1 MRPLFRN
8 PRFRRL
14 FTAQIV
20 ALVGTGLAT
29 VALGLL
35 AYDLA
40 GERAALVLGSAL
52 TIKMVAYVVVGPVVG
67 AVADRVPRRLLMV
80 SADVVRAAVVLV
92 LPWVSEI
99 WQVFVLVGVLQVAS
113 ATFTPVFQSVIPDVV
128 TGEQDYARALS
139 ASQLASSAETVLS
152 PLLAA
157 VAVAVMSYS
166 TLFVGTCAGFVFS
179 AALVAST
186 AVPPVAG
193 RAQGGF
199 ATRLL
204 LGVRLFRAVPQLRGL
219 LALNVVVAAVG
230 VVSLVTTVNV
240 VRDLLGG
247 TEADVGLL
255 LAVSGAGTAVAA
267 VVSPRVARRLS
278 LRTTMLAG
286 AGISCLAAGATLVLA
301 WAPSWTTAA
310 LAWALIGFG
319 PGWIMVNTG
328 RLLRT
333 SAGPGQRPALFSA
346 QFSLSHA
353 CWLVTY
359 PLTGWLAVSAGWSVT
374 WSVLAVL
381 AVAALAAAALVWPT
395 TGADLVRH
403 RHDHHADHAH
413 VVAARPS
420 ARGWTHAHR
429 LVVDDQHP
437 HGPVPV

>member
-1 MRPLFRN
+1 MRSLFRN
-8 PRFRRL
+8 TRFRRL
-14 FTAQIV
+14 FTAQVV
-20 ALVGTGLAT
+20 ALAGTGLTT

-67 AVADRVPRRLLMV
+67 AVADRVPRRMLMV
-80 SADVVRAAVVLV
+80 GADAVRATVVLV
-92 LPWVSEI
+92 LPWVTGI
-99 WQVFVLVGVLQVAS
+99 WQVFVLVAVLQVAS
-113 ATFTPVFQSVIPDVV
+113 ATFTPVFQSVVPDVV
-128 TGEQDYARALS
+128 PDERDYAGALS

-157 VAVAVMSYS
+157 AAVAVMSYS

-179 AALVAST
+179 AVLVAST

-219 LALNVVVAAVG
+219 LALDAVVAAVG

-267 VVSPRVARRLS
+267 LASPWAARRLPV
-278 LRTTMLAG
+278 RTVMLAG
-286 AGISCLAAGATLVLA
+286 AAVSCLAAGATLLLA
-301 WAPSWTTAA
+301 AAPSWTTAA
-310 LAWALIGFG
+310 LAWALVGFG

-333 SAGPGQRPALFSA
+333 SAGPGQWPALFSA

-359 PLTGWLAVSAGWSVT
+359 PLTGWLAVSAGWTVT
-374 WSVLAVL
+374 WSVLAAL
-381 AVAALAAAALVWPT
+381 AVVALGVAVTVWPT
-395 TGADLVRH
+395 AGADLVRH
-403 RHDHHADHAH
+403 RHDHDADHAH
-413 VVAARPS
+413 VVTASPS
-420 ARGWTHAHR
+420 VHGWTHAHR

>member
-1 MRPLFRN
+1 MFA
-8 PRFRRL
+8 
-14 FTAQIV
+14 AQIV

-80 SADVVRAAVVLV
+80 SADAVRAAVVLV
-92 LPWVSEI
+92 LPWVSEV
-99 WQVFVLVGVLQVAS
+99 WQILVLVGVLQVAS

-128 TGEQDYARALS
+128 PGEQDYSRALS
-139 ASQLASSAETVLS
+139 ATQLASSAETVLS

-157 VAVAVMSYS
+157 AAVAVVGYS
-166 TLFVGTCAGFVFS
+166 SLFVGTCVGFVFS
-179 AALVAST
+179 AVLVAST

-199 ATRLL
+199 ATRLF
-204 LGVRLFRAVPQLRGL
+204 LGMRLFRAVPQLRGL
-219 LALNVVVAAVG
+219 LALDVVVAAVG

-247 TEADVGLL
+247 TESDVGLL

-267 VVSPRVARRLS
+267 MVSPRVARRLP

-286 AGISCLAAGATLVLA
+286 AGLSCLAAGATLVLA

-310 LAWALIGFG
+310 VAWALIGAG

-359 PLTGWLAVSAGWSVT
+359 PLTGWLAVGAGWSVT

-381 AVAALAAAALVWPT
+381 AVAALVVAALVWPT

-403 RHDHHADHAH
+403 RHDVDHAH
-413 VVAARPS
+413 VVAARP
-420 ARGWTHAHR
+420 AAHGWTHAHR
-429 LVVDDQHP
+429 LVVDEQHP
-437 HGPVPV
+437 HGSIPV

>member
-1 MRPLFRN
+1 MRSLFRN
-8 PRFRRL
+8 TRFRRL
-14 FTAQIV
+14 FTAQVV
-20 ALVGTGLAT
+20 ALVGTGLTT

-52 TIKMVAYVVVGPVVG
+52 TIKMAAYVVVGPVVG
-67 AVADRVPRRLLMV
+67 AVADRAPRRMLMV
-80 SADVVRAAVVLV
+80 GADVVRAAVVLA

-128 TGEQDYARALS
+128 PDEQDYAGALS
-139 ASQLASSAETVLS
+139 AAQLASSAETVLS

-157 VAVAVMSYS
+157 AAVVVTSYS
-166 TLFVGTCAGFVFS
+166 TLFVGTCAGFVLS
-179 AALVAST
+179 AVLVAST
-186 AVPPVAG
+186 VVPPVAG
-193 RAQGGF
+193 RAQGDF

-204 LGVRLFRAVPQLRGL
+204 LGAGCSGRSRSCGAACAERRRRRG
-219 LALNVVVAAVG
+219 G

-255 LAVSGAGTAVAA
+255 LAVSGAGTAAA
-267 VVSPRVARRLS
+267 ALTSPWLARRLPV
-278 LRTTMLAG
+278 RTVMLAG
-286 AGISCLAAGATLVLA
+286 AAISCLAAGATLLLA
-301 WAPSWTTAA
+301 AAPSWTTAT

-359 PLTGWLAVSAGWSVT
+359 PLTGWLAVTAGWTVT
-374 WSVLAVL
+374 WSVLAAI
-381 AVAALAAAALVWPT
+381 AVVALGVAVTVWPT
-395 TGADLVRH
+395 AGADLVRH
-403 RHDHHADHAH
+403 RHDHDADHAH
-413 VVAARPS
+413 VVTARRS
-420 ARGWTHAHR
+420 VHGWTHAHR

>member
-1 MRPLFRN
+1 MRSLFRN
-8 PRFRRL
+8 TRFRRL
-14 FTAQIV
+14 FTAQVV
-20 ALVGTGLAT
+20 ALVGTGLTT

-52 TIKMVAYVVVGPVVG
+52 TIKMAAYVVVGPVVG
-67 AVADRVPRRLLMV
+67 AVADRAPRRMLMV
-80 SADVVRAAVVLV
+80 GADVVRAAVVLV
-92 LPWVSEI
+92 LPWASEI

-128 TGEQDYARALS
+128 PDEQDYAGALS
-139 ASQLASSAETVLS
+139 AAQLASSAETVLS

-157 VAVAVMSYS
+157 AAVVVTSYS
-166 TLFVGTCAGFVFS
+166 TLFVGTCAGFVLS
-179 AALVAST
+179 AVLVAST
-186 AVPPVAG
+186 VVPPVAG
-193 RAQGGF
+193 RAQGDF

-204 LGVRLFRAVPQLRGL
+204 LGGRLFRAIPQLRGL
-219 LALNVVVAAVG
+219 LALNVVAAVG

-255 LAVSGAGTAVAA
+255 LAVSGAGTAAA
-267 VVSPRVARRLS
+267 ALTSPWLARRLPV
-278 LRTTMLAG
+278 RTVMLAG
-286 AGISCLAAGATLVLA
+286 AAISCLAAGATLLLA
-301 WAPSWTTAA
+301 AAPSWTTAT

-359 PLTGWLAVSAGWSVT
+359 PLTGWLAVTAGWTVT
-374 WSVLAVL
+374 WSVLAAI
-381 AVAALAAAALVWPT
+381 AVVALGVAVTVWPT
-395 TGADLVRH
+395 AGADLVRH
-403 RHDHHADHAH
+403 RHDHDADHAH
-413 VVAARPS
+413 VVTARRS
-420 ARGWTHAHR
+420 VHGWTHAHR